1 MKVGENMR
9 IKNSMRNMI
18 TSISSNI
25 VTIIIGLLAQAIFI
39 KIMGIEYLGLNGLFT
54 NIISMLG
61 IVELGIGSAIIY
73 NLYKPIAINDVE
85 TIKSLMNFYKKSY
98 NIIGIVVLTIGL
110 IIIPFLPLIIEDV
123 TVKINVPLIYILFL
137 LDIVFSYFLSYK
149 RSILY
154 ASQKNY
160 LINLIHIGY
169 TILLN
174 IGQLLMLFYTKN
186 YYLYLIV
193 KIIVRIIENLIITYI
208 VNKEYSYLKED
219 AKKLDPTIE
228 KDIIKKVKALFF
240 HKIGGFVVLGT
251 DNIIISKFLGL
262 VSVGLYSNYYM
273 IINAVQTLFSQAL
286 VALTPSV
293 GNLLV
298 KENKNKT
305 FEVFKKIRF
314 MNFWIATFTS
324 VCILNMMQQFI
335 TIWIG
340 EEYLLDD
347 IVLIVLVFNL
357 FQKLMRST
365 YQTFKEAAGIYYED
379 RFVPLLESLI
389 NIIVSIIGVKLI
401 GLAGVFIG
409 TIISGFVLW
418 FYSYPKYVYKKLFDR
433 SYKDYLKETLGY
445 IILFIVISYLTYY
458 INNIYLVNNIYF
470 EFVKNILIAIIVPNI
485 LMLLVFIKNDN
496 FKYYIQLIKTKFTKK
511 IKN

>member
-1 MKVGENMR
+1 MR

-409 TIISGFVLW
+409 TIISGFVL
-418 FYSYPKYVYKKLFDR
+418 
-433 SYKDYLKETLGY
+433 
-445 IILFIVISYLTYY
+445 
-458 INNIYLVNNIYF
+458 
-470 EFVKNILIAIIVPNI
+470 
-485 LMLLVFIKNDN
+485 
-496 FKYYIQLIKTKFTKK
+496 
-511 IKN
+511 

>member
-18 TSISSNI
+18 TSSSSNI

-251 DNIIISKFLGL
+251 DNMIISKFLGL

-433 SYKDYLKETLGY
+433 RIIDYLKET
-445 IILFIVISYLTYY
+445 ISYILLFVIIAFITFK
-458 INNIYLVNNIYF
+458 ISSLV
-470 EFVKNILIAIIVPNI
+470 IIDNT
-485 LMLLVFIKNDN
+485 FIKLLINTLICMIIPNLIMLMIFFKSDN
-496 FKYYIQLIKTKFTKK
+496 FKYYLNFLLKSKK
-511 IKN
+511 